1 MVKNFRIFF
10 AILFSVFA
18 VMGHGQQYGSTEFD
32 ASGDPDAHAAFITGL
47 LKLHNFEYED
57 ARDSFQ
63 NAIAIDPNFTM
74 AYWGEA
80 LSYEQS
86 FWRRYDTE
94 KSRAVLQRLGATAEQ
109 RAARAVTQ
117 REKDYLHSI
126 EVLFG
131 EGTQQERELA
141 YAEALKELHQKY
153 PDDLDAAAFYALSIL
168 VTTYGGR
175 DFSRYMQAG
184 AITEEILDI
193 NPRHPGALHYNIHSY
208 DDPIHAPLGLRAAE
222 VYNLVAPAAVHA
234 LHMGSHIYYALGMWE
249 EGVERNIRS
258 FDEAVSRQ
266 ESADDPYGNQA
277 YHALTWVPYGFQQMG
292 ENEQAR
298 NYIDLIARQV
308 ARYGE
313 DNALHRNHYATV
325 RASYL
330 VDTQD
335 WDAPLADVQIDR
347 SGMSSYA
354 LSVDLYVEGMLA
366 LRDGNLDKAR
376 NVLAEMPA
384 QGGVHSM
391 PGMEG
396 MMMTGAK
403 RADVAPGL
411 MRSALEGQI
420 EMAMGNAA
428 KAIELVARAEQ
439 IEGALPSEYGP
450 AVPVQPM
457 AELLADLY
465 RQSGNN
471 EMARKYY
478 EISLERAVGRIRS
491 VEGVASLRDKD

>member
-1 MVKNFRIFF
+1 MTKNIWSKLVSL
-10 AILFSVFA
+10 IWLLS
-18 VMGHGQQYGSTEFD
+18 VMGAQAQNYGSTDFET
-32 ASGDPDAHAAFITGL
+32 SGAAEAKPAFILGL
-47 LKLHNFEYED
+47 LKMHNFEYED
-57 ARDSFQ
+57 ARASFQ
-63 NAIAIDPNFTM
+63 EAIAIDPDFTM

-94 KSRAVLQRLGATAEQ
+94 KSRAVLQRLGETPAQ
-109 RAARAVTQ
+109 RAAKAVTQ

-126 EVLFG
+126 ELLFG
-131 EGTQQERELA
+131 EGSQQERELA
-141 YAEALKELHQKY
+141 YEAALKELHEKY
-153 PDDLDAAAFYALSIL
+153 PDDLDAAALYALSIL
-168 VTTYGGR
+168 VTSYEGR
-175 DFSRYMQAG
+175 DYSRYMRAG
-184 AITEEILDI
+184 AITEAILDI

-222 VYNLVAPAAVHA
+222 VYNQVAPSAVHA

-258 FDEAVSRQ
+258 FEEAVSRQ
-266 ESADDPYGNQA
+266 DSADAPYGNQA

-292 ENEQAR
+292 ENELAR

-308 ARYGE
+308 ERYGE
-313 DNALHRNHYATV
+313 NNALHRNHYATV

-335 WDAPLADVQIDR
+335 WDSPLARVKIDR
-347 SGMSSYA
+347 RGMSNYA
-354 LSVDLYVEGMLA
+354 LSVDLYIEAMLA
-366 LRDGNLDKAR
+366 LREGDLDSAR
-376 NVLAEMPA
+376 AVLAEMPE
-384 QGGVHSM
+384 QGSMHRM

-396 MMMTGAK
+396 MLMTGAK

-420 EMAMGNAA
+420 EMASGNSE
-428 KAIELVARAEQ
+428 KALQIVSIAEQ

-465 RQSGNN
+465 RQAGNK
-471 EMARKYY
+471 EMARSYY
-478 EISLERAVGRIRS
+478 ETSLARAVGRIRS
-491 VEGVASLRDKD
+491 VLGLESLN